1 MSLIPDLQAR
11 AQDVVKMGNEMD
23 RYKMANEQLTATKTK
38 LEEELKS
45 FKTELDALKKR
56 FADCDRDN
64 RKMAHEREEL
74 ARAYKKSDDDK
85 AKALSQITLLEK
97 EIAKLKAEFE
107 KQFGGARNEYE
118 GNKKKMVDEINTLS
132 RRLAEAESRL
142 KNEVEV
148 IKKKMSITITEL
160 EMSLDGSNKGNA
172 QLQQTVKVQNDKMMQ
187 LSAAYEDVNRKLGGS
202 VQQYDI
208 TIKRLTEIEAAYK
221 KMTADYAKSTAAI
234 KDYEGKFNG
243 MNMKVC

>member
-23 RYKMANEQLTATKTK
+23 RYKMANEQLNATKSK

-85 AKALSQITLLEK
+85 AKALAQIALLEK

-118 GNKKKMVDEINTLS
+118 GNKKKMVDEINILS

-172 QLQQTVKVQNDKMMQ
+172 QMQN
-187 LSAAYEDVNRKLGGS
+187 
-202 VQQYDI
+202 
-208 TIKRLTEIEAAYK
+208 TIKRLTEIEVAYK
-221 KMTADYAKSTAAI
+221 KMTADYSKSTAAI

-243 MNMKVC
+243 MNMKVCQ